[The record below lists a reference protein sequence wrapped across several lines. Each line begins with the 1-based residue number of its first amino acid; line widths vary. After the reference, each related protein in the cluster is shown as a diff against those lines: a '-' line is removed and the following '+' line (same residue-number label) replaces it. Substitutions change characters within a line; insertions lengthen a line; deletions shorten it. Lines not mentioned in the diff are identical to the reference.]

1 MKAAMSPTVGRF
13 QVIVVED
20 ADRITDQGADALL
33 KALEEPPPRTVW
45 LLCAPTAEDVIVTV
59 RSRTRQVNLRTPLDT
74 EVAQLLVERDG
85 IDPELA
91 AYAAR
96 AAQGHIG
103 RARALARS
111 EDART
116 ARQQIMAIPGSLNS
130 VGACLRAAA
139 TIVELA
145 TAQADRSTGEIDARE
160 LAELKEALGYGT
172 KGARPKQA
180 TAALKELEDQ
190 QKARAKRLQ
199 RDALDRVLT
208 ELTTWYRDVLTV
220 QLQAVDPASS
230 QPSAEGLGLINTEMH
245 AEIAQAAR
253 SATAEQTLR
262 RVDAILAARDALEH
276 SVAPLLAME
285 ALMLNLADPG

>member
-1 MKAAMSPTVGRF
+1 MSKGRF
-13 QVIVVED
+13 LQYGG
-20 ADRITDQGADALL
+20 QY
-33 KALEEPPPRTVW
+33 
-45 LLCAPTAEDVIVTV
+45 APETMM
-59 RSRTRQVNLRTPLDT
+59 
-74 EVAQLLVERDG
+74 
-85 IDPELA
+85 
-91 AYAAR
+91 
-96 AAQGHIG
+96 H
-103 RARALARS
+103 
-111 EDART
+111 
-116 ARQQIMAIPGSLNS
+116 
-130 VGACLRAAA
+130 
-139 TIVELA
+139 
-145 TAQADRSTGEIDARE
+145 
-160 LAELKEALGYGT
+160 
-172 KGARPKQA
+172 
-180 TAALKELEDQ
+180 ALKELEDQ